1 MIKIIKTNTLNPFD
15 KAFFGKTM
23 IARARDLKN
32 TGELLVPS
40 NLKLDCIYDLNHF
53 FVKQSIAKTLEKS
66 PVSDSFV
73 KTELGTDIPSFVKNA
88 IK

>member
-1 MIKIIKTNTLNPFD
+1 MIKIIKTNTLNQCD

-40 NLKLDCIYDLNHF
+40 NLKLDCIDDLNHF
-53 FVKQSIAKTLEKS
+53 FVK
-66 PVSDSFV
+66 
-73 KTELGTDIPSFVKNA
+73 
-88 IK
+88 